1 MTDIKE
7 ILKEKRPNLS
17 KTSLNTYAST
27 LTNLHKKV
35 FKDQEFDPV
44 NFNKTQEI
52 TQYLKDFPPNK
63 RKSIL
68 ASLVVISDQK
78 DYRDLMLDDIKE
90 YNKEQSK
97 QKKTLAQEESWVSQE
112 DVDKKHKELEGKWK
126 LLYKKYLNKFP
137 FLTQK
142 EIQEMQDYVML
153 SLLGGIY
160 IPPRR
165 LKDYVDFRLI
175 PLATEDP
182 NKINIKNRN
191 KLIFNSYKTAKTYGQ
206 QIVKIPP
213 KLNEIMNKWTDINPT
228 HYLFIDTK
236 GRPLTNVKMNQRL
249 NKIFGKKVSVNQLRH
264 TYLSHKY
271 ADRLKA
277 NEELAEDF
285 EKMGSSMHQEK
296 VYIKDTSDNSNNDQ
310 V

>member
-35 FKDQEFDPV
+35 FKDQEFNLD
-44 NFNKTQEI
+44 NFNKTEEI
-52 TQYLKDFPPNK
+52 IKFLSDIPPNK

-68 ASLVVISDQK
+68 ASLVVISDK
-78 DYRDLMLDDIKE
+78 KSYRDLMLDDIKE
-90 YNKEQSK
+90 YNKETAK
-97 QKKTLAQEESWVSQE
+97 QKKTISQEESWVSQE
-112 DVDKKHKELEGKWK
+112 DVDKKYKEMEGKWK
-126 LLYKKYLNKFP
+126 LLLKKDRYKI
-137 FLTQK
+137 TSK
-142 EIQEMQDYVML
+142 EFQEMQDFVLL

-165 LKDYVDFRLI
+165 LKDYVDFRI
-175 PLATEDP
+175 RPIGTEDP
-182 NKINIKNRN
+182 DKVNTKNKN

-213 KLNEIMNKWTDINPT
+213 KLSDILNKWIDINPT
-228 HYLFIDTK
+228 FYLSIDTK

-271 ADRLKA
+271 ADRLQA
-277 NEELAEDF
+277 NEALANDF
-285 EKMGSSMHQEK
+285 KDMGSSMLQEK
-296 VYIKDTSDNSNNDQ
+296 VYIKNTQDNNNNE

>member
-1 MTDIKE
+1 MTDLKE

-35 FKDQEFDPV
+35 FNNTPFNIED
-44 NFNKTQEI
+44 FNKTQEI
-52 TQYLKDFPPNK
+52 NDYLKDIPPNK

-68 ASLVVISDQK
+68 ASLVVISDK
-78 DYRDLMLDDIKE
+78 KEYRDIMLEDIKE
-90 YNKEQSK
+90 YNKETAK
-97 QKKTLAQEESWVSQE
+97 QKKTLNQEESWVSQE
-112 DVDKKHKELEGKWK
+112 DVDKKHKEMEGKWK
-126 LLYKKYLNKFP
+126 LLLKKERYK
-137 FLTQK
+137 LTQK
-142 EIQEMQDYVML
+142 EIQEMQDFVML

-165 LKDYVDFRLI
+165 LKDYVDFRI
-175 PLATEDP
+175 RPIGTEDP
-182 NKINIKNRN
+182 NKVNTKNRN
-191 KLIFNSYKTAKTYGQ
+191 KLIFNSYKTSKTYGQ

-213 KLNEIMNKWTDINPT
+213 KLNDILTKWIEINPT
-228 HYLFIDTK
+228 FYLLIDTK
-236 GRPLTNVKMNQRL
+236 GCPLSNVKMNQRL

-271 ADRLKA
+271 ADRLKV

>member
-1 MTDIKE
+1 MSDLKE

-35 FKDQEFDPV
+35 FKDTPFDIE

-52 TQYLKDFPPNK
+52 LNFLSDIPPNK

-68 ASLVVISDQK
+68 ASLVVISDK
-78 DYRDLMLDDIKE
+78 KEYRDIMLEDIKE
-90 YNKEQSK
+90 YNKETAK
-97 QKKTLAQEESWVSQE
+97 QKKTANQEESWVSQE

-126 LLYKKYLNKFP
+126 YLYKKFLNKVP
-137 FLTQK
+137 FIPK
-142 EIQEMQDYVML
+142 EYQEMQDFVML

-165 LKDYVDFRLI
+165 LKDYVDFRI
-175 PLATEDP
+175 RPIGTEDS
-182 NKINIKNRN
+182 NKVNTRNRN

-213 KLNEIMNKWTDINPT
+213 KLSDILNKWTDINPT
-228 HYLFIDTK
+228 FYLLIDTK
-236 GRPLTNVKMNQRL
+236 GNPLTNVKMNQRL

-271 ADRLKA
+271 ADRLQA
-277 NEELAEDF
+277 NEALAEDF

-296 VYIKDTSDNSNNDQ
+296 VYIKND
-310 V
+310 

>member
-1 MTDIKE
+1 MTDLKE

-35 FKDQEFDPV
+35 FTDIPFDIE

-52 TQYLKDFPPNK
+52 IEFLKDIPPNK

-68 ASLVVISDQK
+68 ASLVVISDK
-78 DYRDLMLDDIKE
+78 KEYRDIMLEDIKE
-90 YNKEQSK
+90 YNKETAK
-97 QKKTLAQEESWVSQE
+97 QKKTQNQEESWVSQE

-126 LLYKKYLNKFP
+126 LLLKKGNLS
-137 FLTQK
+137 QK
-142 EIQEMQDYVML
+142 EIQEMQDFVML

-165 LKDYVDFRLI
+165 LKDYVDFRLRPI
-175 PLATEDP
+175 GTEEP
-182 NKINIKNRN
+182 TTVNTRSKN

-206 QIVKIPP
+206 QIVKMPP
-213 KLNEIMNKWTDINPT
+213 KLSDIMNKWTNINPT
-228 HYLFIDTK
+228 FYLFIDTK
-236 GRPLTNVKMNQRL
+236 GKPLTNVKMNQRL

-271 ADRLKA
+271 ADRLQV
-277 NEELAEDF
+277 NEQLAKDF
-285 EKMGSSMHQEK
+285 EDMGSSMHQEK
-296 VYIKDTSDNSNNDQ
+296 VYIKNTSDNSNNDQ

>member
-1 MTDIKE
+1 MTDLKE
-7 ILKEKRPNLS
+7 LLKEKRPNLS
-17 KTSLNTYAST
+17 KTSLNTYNST
-27 LTNLHKKV
+27 LVNLHKKV
-35 FKDQEFDPV
+35 FNDTPLNIED
-44 NFNKTQEI
+44 FNKTQEI
-52 TQYLKDFPPNK
+52 LQYLSDKTPNK

-68 ASLVVISDQK
+68 ASLVVISDK
-78 DYRDLMLDDIKE
+78 KEYRDLMLEDIKE
-90 YNKEQSK
+90 YNKETAK
-97 QKKTLAQEESWVSQE
+97 QKKTTAQEESWVSQE

-126 LLYKKYLNKFP
+126 LLYKKYLNKVP
-137 FLTQK
+137 HLTQK

-175 PLATEDP
+175 PLATDDP

-249 NKIFGKKVSVNQLRH
+249 NKIFNKKVSVNQLRH

-277 NEELAEDF
+277 NEELADDF
-285 EKMGSSMHQEK
+285 EKMGSSMLQEK

>member
-1 MTDIKE
+1 MSDLKE

-35 FKDQEFDPV
+35 FNEEPFNIE

-52 TQYLKDFPPNK
+52 LQYLSDKPPNK

-68 ASLVVISDQK
+68 ASLVVISDK
-78 DYRDLMLDDIKE
+78 KEYRDLMLEDIKE
-90 YNKEQSK
+90 YNKEQAK
-97 QKKTLAQEESWVSQE
+97 QRKTLAQEESWVSQE
-112 DVDKKHKELEGKWK
+112 DVDKKHKELEAKWK
-126 LLYKKYLNKFP
+126 LLLKKERYR
-137 FLTQK
+137 LTQK
-142 EIQEMQDYVML
+142 EIQEMQDFVML

-165 LKDYVDFRLI
+165 LKDYVDFRI
-175 PLATEDP
+175 RPNGTEDP
-182 NKINIKNRN
+182 NKVNTRNRN

-213 KLNEIMNKWTDINPT
+213 KLSDILNKWTDINPT
-228 HYLFIDTK
+228 FYLLIDTK
-236 GRPLTNVKMNQRL
+236 GNPLTNVKMNQRL

-271 ADRLKA
+271 ADRLQA
-277 NEELAEDF
+277 NEALAEDF

-296 VYIKDTSDNSNNDQ
+296 VYIKND
-310 V
+310 

>member
-1 MTDIKE
+1 MTDLKE
-7 ILKEKRPNLS
+7 LLKEKRPNLS

-35 FKDQEFDPV
+35 FNDEPFNIE
-44 NFNKTQEI
+44 NFNKTSEI
-52 TQYLKDFPPNK
+52 LQYLSDKAPNK

-68 ASLVVISDQK
+68 ASLVVISDK
-78 DYRDLMLDDIKE
+78 KEYRDLMLEDIKE
-90 YNKEQSK
+90 YNKEQAK
-97 QKKTLAQEESWVSQE
+97 QKRTIAQEESWVSQE

-126 LLYKKYLNKFP
+126 LLYKKYLNKVP
-137 FLTQK
+137 HLTQK

-175 PLATEDP
+175 PLGTEDP
-182 NKINIKNRN
+182 NKINTKNRN
-191 KLIFNSYKTAKTYGQ
+191 KLIFNSYKTSKTYGQ

-228 HYLFIDTK
+228 HYLFIDSK

-285 EKMGSSMHQEK
+285 EKMGSSMLQEK